1 MMIRIGAGII
11 AIIIVA
17 VVFIGMS
24 GVSDGGDEDA
34 MIPPCDYETSM
45 VPPPPTTTTTCY
57 WGMSEQTLVIPD
69 EAAAADIDV
78 EVSWTKNNVWVGIVE
93 ASESDHCDKKDGY
106 FECGK
111 GTVTTIAGGE
121 SSGKGFT
128 WSPEP
133 GEYRF
138 LAGGEEGEEL
148 QSYTVTWAY
157 DAGLSLVIAGPLL
170 LISAGLAYYA
180 AIGLKR
186 DE

>member
-17 VVFIGMS
+17 VVFIGMT
-24 GVSDGGDEDA
+24 GVSDGGEEDA
-34 MIPPCDYETSM
+34 MIPPCDYETSAM
-45 VPPPPTTTTTCY
+45 PPLSVTTTCY

-78 EVSWTKNNVWVGIVE
+78 EVSWTKNDVWVAIVE
-93 ASESDHCDKKDGY
+93 ASESDHCRAKDGY
-106 FECGK
+106 FECDK

-121 SSGKGFT
+121 STGKGFT

-148 QSYTVTWAY
+148 QRYTVTWAY
-157 DAGLSLVIAGPLL
+157 DAGLSMVIAGPLL

-180 AIGLKR
+180 AVGLKR